1 MASPYVYERQ
11 SEYWTSRQIEEF
23 FLDSGFEVLTFPL
36 VQYHERRIPADF
48 IFFDKRRCKIFGLQY
63 KALYRNARDNWRLDK
78 RQHHDLSRFPW
89 IYYCLSE
96 LKTSRDHR
104 AALHLTRI
112 IEADFEYRHQIYSGE
127 SYETLK
133 YSRWGAF
140 YQGLEKCTRGKLVE
154 SLQDLDSLLMPG
166 ESPEVLFLLNDL
178 LVDVFVADFEARH
191 ALHLSPQLRQVPA
204 QIE

>member
-23 FLDSGFEVLTFPL
+23 FLDNGFEVLTLPL
-36 VQYHERRIPADF
+36 TQYHERRIPADF
-48 IFFDKRRCKIFGLQY
+48 IFFDKKRTKIFGLQY
-63 KALYRNARDNWRLDK
+63 KALYQDTRDSWRLDE

-96 LKTSRDHR
+96 LKNPRDYR
-104 AALHLTRI
+104 AALHLARI
-112 IEADFEYRHQIYSGE
+112 IETDFQYRPHIYSSE
-127 SYETLK
+127 SYEILR

-140 YQGLEKCTRGKLVE
+140 YQGVERCTRGKLVE
-154 SLQDLDSLLMPG
+154 SPKDLDTLLTPR
-166 ESPEVLFLLNDL
+166 ENPEVLLLLNDL
-178 LVDVFVADFEARH
+178 LVDVFVADFAVRH
-191 ALHLSPQLRQVPA
+191 ALHLSPQLRPIQT